1 MLLAA
6 TGTRRGVELLPTL
19 KKSAA
24 ALERDR
30 VPYMLGGSLACWARG
45 GPAVAGDLDFMMR
58 PEDAE
63 RALASLVGAGMREE
77 RPPEQWLFKAW
88 DGEHMVDLIFD
99 AAGLP
104 ITDEVFERAECLDVA
119 AMRIPVM
126 ALEDVMTTML
136 WAMNER
142 SLDYEHVVQIARS
155 LREQIDWAEVRTRT
169 TDSPYAAAFFVLL
182 EQLGIVTQ
190 LAEPEATKPRIRVA

>member
-1 MLLAA
+1 
-6 TGTRRGVELLPTL
+6 VELQPTL
-19 KKSAA
+19 KKAAA
-24 ALERDR
+24 ALERDG
-30 VPYMLGGSLACWARG
+30 VAYVLGGSLACWARG
-45 GPAVAGDLDFMMR
+45 GPAVAGDLDFMVR

-63 RALASLVGAGMREE
+63 RALAALVREGMREE
-77 RPPEQWLFKAW
+77 RPPEQWLLKAW
-88 DGEHMVDLIFD
+88 DGDCMVDIIFD

-104 ITDEVFERAECLDVA
+104 INDEVFARAECLDVA

-142 SLDYEHVVQIARS
+142 SLDYEHVVQFARS
-155 LREQIDWAEVRTRT
+155 LREQIDWAEVRART
-169 TDSPYAAAFFVLL
+169 ADSPYAAAFFVLL

-190 LAEPEATKPRIRVA
+190 VVRAPAAKPRIRVA